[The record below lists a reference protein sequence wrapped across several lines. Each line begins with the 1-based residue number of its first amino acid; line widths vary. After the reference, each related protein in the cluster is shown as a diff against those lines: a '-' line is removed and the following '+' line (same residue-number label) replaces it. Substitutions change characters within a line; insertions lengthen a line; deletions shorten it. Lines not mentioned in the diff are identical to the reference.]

1 VLKNKIFAAAVFAS
15 FAWNL
20 SLVGGVILGASYAL
34 DRAAGGQFEVFPP
47 YIRIV
52 YVLIFMLIVFQLE
65 IFRRSL
71 YGRSTQ
77 PEWIIKAF
85 VVIGVLGIQTP
96 MTTNALII
104 HSLYGRSTQ
113 PEWIIKA
120 FVVIGVLGILAN
132 AASPSSNERWNV
144 IPAFFITIA
153 FYRMLKPNLK
163 K

>member
-71 YGRSTQ
+71 YGRST
-77 PEWIIKAF
+77 K
-85 VVIGVLGIQTP
+85 
-96 MTTNALII
+96 
-104 HSLYGRSTQ
+104 

-153 FYRMLKPNLK
+153 FYRMLKSEAKRIEMP
-163 K
+163 

>member
-71 YGRSTQ
+71 YC
-77 PEWIIKAF
+77 
-85 VVIGVLGIQTP
+85 
-96 MTTNALII
+96 
-104 HSLYGRSTQ
+104 RSTQ

>member
-1 VLKNKIFAAAVFAS
+1 MLKNKIFAAAVFAS

-20 SLVGGVILGASYAL
+20 SLVGGVFLGASYAL

-71 YGRSTQ
+71 YGRST
-77 PEWIIKAF
+77 K
-85 VVIGVLGIQTP
+85 
-96 MTTNALII
+96 
-104 HSLYGRSTQ
+104 

>member
-1 VLKNKIFAAAVFAS
+1 MLKNKIFAAAVFAS

-52 YVLIFMLIVFQLE
+52 YVLIFLLIVFQLE

-71 YGRSTQ
+71 YGRST
-77 PEWIIKAF
+77 K
-85 VVIGVLGIQTP
+85 
-96 MTTNALII
+96 
-104 HSLYGRSTQ
+104 

-153 FYRMLKPNLK
+153 FYRMLKSEAKRIEMP
-163 K
+163 

>member
-1 VLKNKIFAAAVFAS
+1 MLKNKIFAAAVFAS

-71 YGRSTQ
+71 YGRST
-77 PEWIIKAF
+77 K
-85 VVIGVLGIQTP
+85 
-96 MTTNALII
+96 
-104 HSLYGRSTQ
+104 

-132 AASPSSNERWNV
+132 AASPSSDERWNV

-153 FYRMLKPNLK
+153 FYRMLKSESKRIEMP
-163 K
+163 

>member
-1 VLKNKIFAAAVFAS
+1 MLKNKIFAAVVLAS

-71 YGRSTQ
+71 YGRST
-77 PEWIIKAF
+77 K
-85 VVIGVLGIQTP
+85 
-96 MTTNALII
+96 
-104 HSLYGRSTQ
+104 

>member
-1 VLKNKIFAAAVFAS
+1 MLKNKIFAAAVFAS

-52 YVLIFMLIVFQLE
+52 YVLIFVLIVFQLE

-71 YGRSTQ
+71 YGRST
-77 PEWIIKAF
+77 K
-85 VVIGVLGIQTP
+85 
-96 MTTNALII
+96 
-104 HSLYGRSTQ
+104 

-153 FYRMLKPNLK
+153 FYRMLKSEAKRIEMP
-163 K
+163 

>member
-1 VLKNKIFAAAVFAS
+1 MLKNKIFAAAVFAS

-20 SLVGGVILGASYAL
+20 SLVGGVILGASFAL

-71 YGRSTQ
+71 YGRST
-77 PEWIIKAF
+77 K
-85 VVIGVLGIQTP
+85 
-96 MTTNALII
+96 
-104 HSLYGRSTQ
+104 

-153 FYRMLKPNLK
+153 FYRMLKSEAKRIEMP
-163 K
+163 

>member
-1 VLKNKIFAAAVFAS
+1 MLKNKIFAAAVFAS

-71 YGRSTQ
+71 YGRST
-77 PEWIIKAF
+77 K
-85 VVIGVLGIQTP
+85 
-96 MTTNALII
+96 
-104 HSLYGRSTQ
+104 

-132 AASPSSNERWNV
+132 AASPSSDERWNV

-153 FYRMLKPNLK
+153 FYRMLKSEAKRIEMP
-163 K
+163 

>member
-71 YGRSTQ
+71 YGRST
-77 PEWIIKAF
+77 K
-85 VVIGVLGIQTP
+85 
-96 MTTNALII
+96 
-104 HSLYGRSTQ
+104 

-132 AASPSSNERWNV
+132 AASPSSDERWNV

-153 FYRMLKPNLK
+153 FYRMLKSEAKRIEMP
-163 K
+163 